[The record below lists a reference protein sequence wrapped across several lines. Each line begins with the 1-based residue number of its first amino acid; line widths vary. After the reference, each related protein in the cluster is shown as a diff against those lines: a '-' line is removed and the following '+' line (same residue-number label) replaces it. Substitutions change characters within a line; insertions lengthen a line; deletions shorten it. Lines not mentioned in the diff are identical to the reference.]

1 MFKPLSLMLCMVFAL
16 FSVGCNKSTTEGN
29 ANANARTA
37 NANRAA
43 TAANSP
49 ATSTAPATG
58 EKIGV
63 PECDDFI
70 AKYESCVTSRVP
82 EAARAQYK
90 TSVEQWRSSWRK
102 LAANPQT
109 KATLAAA
116 CKSTAEQAR
125 TSMKTYNCTF

>member
-1 MFKPLSLMLCMVFAL
+1 MLKLLSLALCTLFAL
-16 FSVGCNKSTTEGN
+16 VIVGCNKGTTEGN
-29 ANANARTA
+29 ANANANAHA

-43 TAANSP
+43 TAATSP
-49 ATSTAPATG
+49 ATSTATAG

-70 AKYESCVTSRVP
+70 AKYESCVTSHVP

-90 TSVEQWRSSWRK
+90 SSVEQWRSSWHK

-116 CKSTAEQAR
+116 CKSAAEQAR